1 MWYNNRG
8 SDFMAKRISKKT
20 RILHQRIGK
29 VLSILLLIVSF
40 IFFGMI
46 WSINVLPIKY
56 MAILLG
62 IYIPIFFILILF
74 MLIKTLKL
82 KIKIPCEI
90 ISVIIIFILFLGI
103 TYLNKTMNFMGK
115 IKEKKYQTENY
126 YMVVLEDSNYSNIDS
141 LKNKT
146 IGIHTSTLES
156 QEEASD
162 DLDKKLTYKNVDY
175 EDFMKMGNDLLNEKI
190 DAMFINGSYLS
201 ILQDENESFDS
212 KTKIVGTIE
221 IKIKNETV
229 KKDINVTKEPF
240 NIYISG
246 IDIYG
251 NITSV
256 SRSDVNIIVTVNPV
270 THQILLTSIPR
281 DYYVRLHGTTGYR
294 DKLTHAG
301 IYGVDMSITTLEDL
315 LDIDINYYVR
325 VNFTTLIE
333 LVDAIGGVDVYSD
346 YAFTSLHGN
355 YDFKVGMNHMNGEQ
369 ALGFSRERY
378 AFKDGD
384 RQRGK
389 NQQKV
394 ITAIINKALSS
405 KTLITKYTNILNS
418 LQSSFQTN
426 MDSNKIYSLVNM
438 QLDKMPSWNIESIS
452 LDGTGKSEYTYSYS
466 GQRLYVMEPD
476 ISTVNSA
483 KEKIKEIM
491 QINNH

>member
-1 MWYNNRG
+1 MV
-8 SDFMAKRISKKT
+8 KKKNKKQ
-20 RILHQRIGK
+20 LVLYQRIGM
-29 VLSILLLIVSF
+29 VLSALLLIVSL
-40 IFFGMI
+40 ILFGMI
-46 WSINVLPIKY
+46 FSINVLPIKY
-56 MAILLG
+56 MTILLG
-62 IYIPIFFILILF
+62 IYIPIVLLLVLL
-74 MLIKTLKL
+74 MLIKKLKL

-90 ISVIIIFILFLGI
+90 LSIVIILIMTLGI
-103 TYLNKTMNFMGK
+103 LYLNKTMNFMAK
-115 IKEKKYQTENY
+115 IKEKKYQTENFY
-126 YMVVLEDSNYSNIDS
+126 VIVLENSSYNTLDS

-146 IGIHTSTLES
+146 IGIHMSSLES
-156 QEEASD
+156 GEEAISNFR
-162 DLDKKLTYKNVDY
+162 KKLSY
-175 EDFMKMGNDLLNEKI
+175 EDKEYTDFMQLGKDLLNHKV

-201 ILQDENESFDS
+201 ILQDEDETFDA
-212 KTKIVGTIE
+212 KTKIVETIE
-221 IKIKNETV
+221 IQIKNEVV
-229 KKDINVTKEPF
+229 KKEIDVTKEPF
-240 NIYISG
+240 NLYISG

-281 DYYVRLHGTTGYR
+281 DYYVRLHETTGYR

-315 LDIDINYYVR
+315 LDIDINYYAR

-346 YAFTSLHGN
+346 YSFTSLHGN
-355 YDFKVGMNHMNGEQ
+355 YKFNVGMNHMNGEQ
-369 ALGFSRERY
+369 ALGFTRERY

-418 LQSSFQTN
+418 LESSFQTN
-426 MDSNKIYSLVNM
+426 MGSNNIYSLVNM
-438 QLDKMPSWNIESIS
+438 QLDKMPSWEIISIS

-476 ISTVNSA
+476 MSTVNSA

-491 QINNH
+491 QS